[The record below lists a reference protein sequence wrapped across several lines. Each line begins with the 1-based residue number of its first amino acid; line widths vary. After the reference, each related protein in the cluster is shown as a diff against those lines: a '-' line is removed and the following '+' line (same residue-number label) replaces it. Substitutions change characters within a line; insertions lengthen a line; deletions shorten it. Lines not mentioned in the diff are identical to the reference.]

1 MQFENKQV
9 AQQKPGTAF
18 NVPNSH
24 LSSQQRS
31 MVMSVSSENRTA
43 TRSITAR
50 DAAQRMVLVLGVTA
64 MVLFTTQAFAHH
76 GWAWAEEEQSELK
89 GTITEISM
97 APPHPVLRVK
107 AQDGR
112 LWRVDLGN
120 PNQTQ
125 RSGFTGDTA
134 KEGDDITVLGN
145 RTKEP
150 NEAHM
155 KAVRITVGG
164 KQYDMYPERIKE

>member
-1 MQFENKQV
+1 M
-9 AQQKPGTAF
+9 
-18 NVPNSH
+18 
-24 LSSQQRS
+24 LC
-31 MVMSVSSENRTA
+31 
-43 TRSITAR
+43 
-50 DAAQRMVLVLGVTA
+50 VTA
-64 MVLFTTQAFAHH
+64 MVLVTTQSFAHH
-76 GWAWAEEEQSELK
+76 GWAWAEEELSELK
-89 GTITEISM
+89 GTITGISM
-97 APPHPVLRVK
+97 APPHPALRVE

-112 LWRVDLGN
+112 LWQIDLGN

-134 KEGDDITVLGN
+134 KVGDDITVLGN

-150 NEAHM
+150 NRAHM

>member
-1 MQFENKQV
+1 M
-9 AQQKPGTAF
+9 P
-18 NVPNSH
+18 
-24 LSSQQRS
+24 
-31 MVMSVSSENRTA
+31 VSSESRTA
-43 TRSITAR
+43 TRAIINTAR
-50 DAAQRMVLVLGVTA
+50 DVAHRMALMFCVTS
-64 MVLFTTQAFAHH
+64 MVLFTSQSFAHH

-97 APPHPVLRVK
+97 APPHPALRVE

-112 LWRVDLGN
+112 SWQVDLGN

-134 KEGDDITVLGN
+134 EVGDDITVLGN

-150 NEAHM
+150 NEARM